1 MTRQEAIPKLT
12 QKPFQPKDEFRLL
25 KFVQM
30 LLSETYYYLVRGR
43 LPSGTRDE
51 VSDIRRETFELY
63 VTIRTGVYDLY
74 EYKFYEMENID
85 PMQLR
90 KMKQACKDKAYRTT
104 YAAEKILTRI
114 RIHWEVL
121 LGIEKG
127 SDGADIV
134 TKMQGFSAKRQA
146 VFREIHNISQ
156 YLTSYLAWLK
166 DFETRYPHVLIENCG
181 SGGCRMDYA
190 MLSVHALQ
198 SISDQ
203 VDYRNYPYIAG
214 NMLSAVLPEQAGVW
228 SYPCAGE
235 SFDDEVV
242 IFNMVNGLL
251 GRIHLAS
258 DLRKLNDEQKELV
271 KEGIK
276 YYHRLTPYKKKALP
290 YLPLGFTDFSRDFAA
305 SGLLC
310 GKSAAAAF
318 FIRRAVVPL
327 RCACNL

>member
-51 VSDIRRETFELY
+51 VSDIRQETFELY

-85 PMQLR
+85 AMQLR

-104 YAAEKILTRI
+104 YAAEKTLTRI

-166 DFETRYPHVLIENCG
+166 KP
-181 SGGCRMDYA
+181 
-190 MLSVHALQ
+190 
-198 SISDQ
+198 
-203 VDYRNYPYIAG
+203 
-214 NMLSAVLPEQAGVW
+214 AV
-228 SYPCAGE
+228 
-235 SFDDEVV
+235 
-242 IFNMVNGLL
+242 
-251 GRIHLAS
+251 
-258 DLRKLNDEQKELV
+258 
-271 KEGIK
+271 
-276 YYHRLTPYKKKALP
+276 
-290 YLPLGFTDFSRDFAA
+290 
-305 SGLLC
+305 
-310 GKSAAAAF
+310 
-318 FIRRAVVPL
+318 
-327 RCACNL
+327 